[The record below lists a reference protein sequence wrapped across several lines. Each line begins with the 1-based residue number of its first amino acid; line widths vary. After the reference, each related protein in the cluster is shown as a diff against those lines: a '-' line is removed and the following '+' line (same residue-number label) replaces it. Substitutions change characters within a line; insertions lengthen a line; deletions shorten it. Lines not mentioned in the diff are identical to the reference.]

1 MAEPS
6 LLKGHLLIPASVRG
20 RAQPKR
26 REAGGDIAG
35 GQIVAAFAGIAPFQ
49 KVVGQEGDMGAEGIR
64 SEGRLRPLLG
74 NGRGRKE
81 KSRRSE
87 EHTSELQSLMRISY
101 AVFCLKKKKKEK

>member
-49 KVVGQEGDMGAEGIR
+49 KVIGQEGDMGAEGIR

-81 KSRRSE
+81 KSRHGGENFEAHKSDRKSTRLNSS
-87 EHTSELQSLMRISY
+87 H
-101 AVFCLKKKKKEK
+101 